1 MNGQITM
8 FDFLKQDFSVS
19 NKIRLIE
26 LFAGYGSQAMALT
39 TAEKAKRYD
48 ALVFAIGFEKEDM
61 EKYLRKTEED
71 LKTTADD
78 SVGAMLIGRKYAII
92 GFLETLERW
101 CK

>member
-1 MNGQITM
+1 MT
-8 FDFLKQDFSVS
+8 
-19 NKIRLIE
+19 
-26 LFAGYGSQAMALT
+26 LT
-39 TAEKAKRYD
+39 TREKADRYD
-48 ALVFAIGFEKEDM
+48 SLVLSICLEKEDM

-78 SVGAMLIGRKYAII
+78 SVGAMLIGRKYAIM